1 MFTRPTPFTHSTNSS
16 HSLDRFRSFT
26 FKTAPSGQQVYTFKA
41 LRNKHYGNTRT
52 TANNH
57 LQRLQK
63 EGKLTNVERR
73 AQPIYRPMPGYYGMS
88 RDAELKR

>member
-1 MFTRPTPFTHSTNSS
+1 MAYTH
-16 HSLDRFRSFT
+16 HRQQ
-26 FKTAPSGQQVYTFKA
+26 PSA
-41 LRNKHYGNTRT
+41 
-52 TANNH
+52 
-57 LQRLQK
+57 RLQK